1 VAIGMVWA
9 AGLAR
14 CLGLAEIDVENRIRA
29 LVSCAGL
36 PVERPPYRPAA
47 VLRAMRQDKKVSDK
61 HIHFVLPT
69 AIGKVVVQ
77 PVSEP
82 DILMALRTASPR
94 ADRDGRV
101 SRP

>member
-1 VAIGMVWA
+1 
-9 AGLAR
+9 
-14 CLGLAEIDVENRIRA
+14 
-29 LVSCAGL
+29 
-36 PVERPPYRPAA
+36 
-47 VLRAMRQDKKVSDK
+47 MRQDKKVSDK